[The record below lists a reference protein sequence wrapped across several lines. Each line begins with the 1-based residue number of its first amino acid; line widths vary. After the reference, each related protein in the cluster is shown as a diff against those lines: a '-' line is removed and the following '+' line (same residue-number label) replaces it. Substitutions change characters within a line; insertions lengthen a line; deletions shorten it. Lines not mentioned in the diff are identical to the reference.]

1 MHRPRFSKI
10 ETRGQARMW
19 RERGEGLSRRLAGR
33 FMSHECL
40 CVIILDTCLRRRD
53 LTMIHE
59 RPFLRRWLQLCEPGV
74 LFYLQNME
82 TTGDWKELKDKIHA
96 VARRSHYTVPA
107 QMRNLARERLAFI
120 GAILPE
126 VSAIGRYLEGNPGAD
141 FVIDPDA
148 TPEADKEGSGGGEG
162 NGGAAGQGGGA
173 NAAPRPAPSEPGDFI
188 PLSEEELAAI
198 LDAAESDDDA
208 GPAMGAML

>member
-1 MHRPRFSKI
+1 MRPRFSKI
-10 ETRGQARMW
+10 ETKGQARMW

-40 CVIILDTCLRRRD
+40 CVIVVDTCLRRRD
-53 LTMIHE
+53 LTMIRE
-59 RPFLRRWLQLCEPGV
+59 RPFLRRWLALCEPGV

-82 TTGDWKELKDKIHA
+82 QSGDWKDLKDKIHA
-96 VARRSHYTVPA
+96 IARRSHYTVPA
-107 QMRNLARERLAFI
+107 QMRNLAHERLAFI
-120 GAILPE
+120 AAVLPE

-148 TPEADKEGSGGGEG
+148 TPEADKDGSGSGEG

-173 NAAPRPAPSEPGDFI
+173 NAAPRRALGEGEGEFI
-188 PLSEEELAAI
+188 PMDPDELAAL
-198 LDAAESDDDA
+198 LDAADADDA

>member
-1 MHRPRFSKI
+1 MRPRFSKI
-10 ETRGQARMW
+10 KTAGQARMW

-40 CVIILDTCLRRRD
+40 CVIILDTCLRRRN
-53 LTMIHE
+53 LTMLHE
-59 RPFLRRWLQLCEPGV
+59 RPFLRRWLQLCEPGT

-82 TTGDWKELKDKIHA
+82 QSGDWKDLKDKIHA
-96 VARRSHYTVPA
+96 VARRSHYTVPS

-141 FVIDPDA
+141 FIIDPDA
-148 TPEADKEGSGGGEG
+148 APEADKDGSGGGDS
-162 NGGAAGQGGGA
+162 NGGATGQGGGT
-173 NAAPRPAPSEPGDFI
+173 NAAPRSSQGESEGEFI
-188 PLSEEELAAI
+188 EMDPDELAAL
-198 LDAAESDDDA
+198 LDAAEDDA
-208 GPAMGAML
+208 AGPHMGAML

>member
-1 MHRPRFSKI
+1 MRPRFSKI
-10 ETRGQARMW
+10 ATKGQARMW

-40 CVIILDTCLRRRD
+40 CVLVIDTCLRRRD

-59 RPFLRRWLQLCEPGV
+59 RPFLRRWLALCEPGV

-82 TTGDWKELKDKIHA
+82 QSGDWKDLKDKIHA

-120 GAILPE
+120 AAVLPE

-141 FVIDPDA
+141 FIIDPDA
-148 TPEADKEGSGGGEG
+148 TPEADKDGSGGGDG
-162 NGGAAGQGGGA
+162 NGGVAGQGGGA
-173 NAAPRPAPSEPGDFI
+173 NAAPRPAPGESEGEFI
-188 PLSEEELAAI
+188 EMDPDELAAL
-198 LDAAESDDDA
+198 LDAAEADDA